1 MPMDYRDVMTVLSQS
16 GLGAA
21 LLGEHEIILSVNE
34 TGDHLLHGEGTLE
47 GQSLWEIAAPLCQES
62 EEPLY
67 ANIAFGEYL
76 LRCPV
81 PEVDGLPPRTRL
93 IVFRNA
99 ANDACHDMLISM
111 LNQISEAAA
120 LFDAK
125 GRMYLVNDAAV
136 KMESLTTQ
144 DVLGEHVSD
153 IYRMLDGSKLTV
165 PQALQEKRA
174 IKNRRLYYATCF
186 GKNID
191 VVSSTYPITQN
202 GQVLGAFTVMQ
213 DWSQIETLQKQ
224 IMDLQDKLLNQ
235 ASNKHPKTKSAL
247 TAQYQFSDI
256 VYVSSAM
263 RDVIEQCGQV
273 ARNDSSVMIYGETGT
288 GKEMFAQSIHNASR
302 RADRPFLA
310 INCAAIPENLLEGL
324 LFGTERGAY
333 TGAEQRA
340 GLFEQADGGTLLLDE
355 INSMNINLQSK
366 LLRVLQEG
374 TFRRVG
380 GSAEIHVNVRL
391 LSNTNVP
398 PYQAI
403 QEGNLRQDL
412 FYRLGVVNITIP
424 PLRTR
429 REDIGLLAKR
439 FIIRCNQKLE
449 KNVKN
454 ISKATLDRFQA
465 YHWPG
470 NVRELQHAIEH
481 AMNILPDELSTITP
495 AYLPEHILSGME
507 GPAPQH
513 VPKTKGRSLHTSIRD
528 AAYQTICQA
537 LRESGGNI
545 SEAARALNMSRQ
557 NLQYR
562 IKRYQI
568 DVNALL
574 REKLK

>member
-1 MPMDYRDVMTVLSQS
+1 MDYKDAMRVLSQC

-21 LLGEHEIILSVNE
+21 LLGENETILAVNE
-34 TGDHLLHGEGTLE
+34 TGNHLLHGEGALE
-47 GQSLWEIAAPLCQES
+47 GRSLWEVAAPLCQES
-62 EEPLY
+62 EEPVY

-76 LRCPV
+76 LRCPT
-81 PEVDGLPPRTRL
+81 PEASGLPPHSRL
-93 IVFRNA
+93 VVFRNA
-99 ANDACHDMLISM
+99 ANDACHDMLVSV
-111 LNQISEAAA
+111 LNQINEAVA
-120 LFDAK
+120 LYDAE
-125 GRMYLVNDAAV
+125 GRLYLLNDAVV
-136 KMESLTTQ
+136 KMESIATQ
-144 DVLGEHVSD
+144 DVLGENVAD
-153 IYRMLDGSKLTV
+153 IYHMLDGTELAIPEV
-165 PQALQEKRA
+165 LREKRPLLN
-174 IKNRRLYYATCF
+174 KRQYYATRF

-191 VVSSTYPITQN
+191 VMSNTYPIAQN
-202 GQVLGAFTVMQ
+202 GQLLGGFTVME
-213 DWSQIETLQKQ
+213 DWSQIEALQKR
-224 IMDLQDKLLNQ
+224 IMDLQDKLLNRAAGGRQ
-235 ASNKHPKTKSAL
+235 KTKSEL
-247 TAQYQFSDI
+247 TAQYRFSDI

-263 RDVIEQCGQV
+263 RDVIEQCEQV

-288 GKEMFAQSIHNASR
+288 GKEMFAQGIHNASR
-302 RADRPFLA
+302 RADGPFLA

-340 GLFEQADGGTLLLDE
+340 GLFEQANGGTLLLDE

-380 GSAEIHVNVRL
+380 GSTEIHVDVRM

-403 QEGNLRQDL
+403 QEGTLRQDL

-424 PLRTR
+424 PLRAR
-429 REDIGLLAKR
+429 REDIGVLAKR
-439 FIIRCNQKLE
+439 FIIQCNQKLE

-454 ISKATLDRFQA
+454 ISKATLERFQT
-465 YHWPG
+465 YRWPG

-495 AYLPEHILSGME
+495 SYIPAHILSGE
-507 GPAPQH
+507 EDPALRPM
-513 VPKTKGRSLHTSIRD
+513 PEFKAASLNTSIRD
-528 AAYQTICQA
+528 AAYQTVCRA

-545 SEAARALNMSRQ
+545 SEAARTLKMSRQ

-568 DVNALL
+568 NIDALL
-574 REKLK
+574 RGNLE

>member
-1 MPMDYRDVMTVLSQS
+1 MDYRDAMTVLSQC

-21 LLGEHEIILSVNE
+21 LLGENEIILAVNE
-34 TGDHLLHGEGTLE
+34 TGGHLLHGAGELE
-47 GQSLWEIAAPLCQES
+47 GRSLWEIAAPLCRES
-62 EEPLY
+62 EEPVY

-76 LRCPV
+76 LRCPA
-81 PEVDGLPPRTRL
+81 PEVSNLPPRSRL

-99 ANDACHDMLISM
+99 ANDACHDMLISI
-111 LNQISEAAA
+111 LNQISEAVA
-120 LFDAK
+120 LFDAE
-125 GRMYLVNDAAV
+125 GRLYLLNDAVV
-136 KMESLTTQ
+136 KMEAVATQ
-144 DVLGEHVSD
+144 DVLGEHVED
-153 IYRMLDGSKLTV
+153 VYHMLDGTELAIPTV
-165 PQALQEKRA
+165 LREKRPLL
-174 IKNRRLYYATCF
+174 NRRQYYATRF

-191 VVSSTYPITQN
+191 VMSNVYPIAQN
-202 GQVLGAFTVMQ
+202 GQVLGGFTVMEN
-213 DWSQIETLQKQ
+213 WSQIEALQKR
-224 IMDLQDKLLNQ
+224 IMDLQDKLLNR
-235 ASNKHPKTKSAL
+235 SSRVRPKAKSEL
-247 TAQYQFSDI
+247 TAQYRFSDI

-263 RDVIEQCGQV
+263 RDVIEQCEQV
-273 ARNDSSVMIYGETGT
+273 AKNDSSVMIYGETGT
-288 GKEMFAQSIHNASR
+288 GKEMFAQGIHNASR
-302 RADRPFLA
+302 RSDGPFLA

-380 GSAEIHVNVRL
+380 GSAEIHVDVRM
-391 LSNTNVP
+391 LSITKVP

-403 QEGNLRQDL
+403 QEGKLRQDL
-412 FYRLGVVNITIP
+412 FYRLGVGNITIP
-424 PLRTR
+424 PLRAR
-429 REDIGLLAKR
+429 REDIGLLAKS
-439 FIIRCNQKLE
+439 FIIQCNQKLE

-454 ISKATLDRFQA
+454 ISKATLERFQA
-465 YHWPG
+465 YRWPG

-495 AYLPEHILSGME
+495 RHIPEHILAGEE
-507 GPAPQH
+507 GPAPRP
-513 VPKTKGRSLHTSIRD
+513 VPERKAASLNSSIRD
-528 AAYQTICQA
+528 AAYQAVCRA

-545 SEAARALNMSRQ
+545 SEAARTLNMSRQ

-568 DVNALL
+568 NIEELL
-574 REKLK
+574 RE

>member
-1 MPMDYRDVMTVLSQS
+1 MDYRETMRVLSQC
-16 GLGAA
+16 GLGTV
-21 LLGEHEIILSVNE
+21 LVGENETILAVNE

-47 GQSLWEIAAPLCQES
+47 GRSLWEVAAPLCQES
-62 EEPLY
+62 EEPVY

-76 LRCPV
+76 LRCPT
-81 PEVDGLPPRTRL
+81 PEVSGLPPHSRL

-99 ANDACHDMLISM
+99 ANDACHDMLISV
-111 LNQISEAAA
+111 LNRIGEAVA
-120 LFDAK
+120 LFDGK
-125 GRMYLVNDAAV
+125 ERLYLLNDAVV
-136 KMESLTTQ
+136 KMESMCTQ
-144 DVLGEHVSD
+144 DALGENVAD
-153 IYRMLDGSKLTV
+153 IYHMLDGSELTV
-165 PQALQEKRA
+165 PQALREKRA
-174 IKNRRLYYATCF
+174 ITDKRLYYATRF

-202 GQVLGAFTVMQ
+202 GQVLGAFTVMK

-224 IMDLQDKLLNQ
+224 IMDLQEKLLNRTPGGR
-235 ASNKHPKTKSAL
+235 PKTKSEL
-247 TAQYQFSDI
+247 TARYRFSDI
-256 VYVSSAM
+256 IYISSAM
-263 RDVIEQCGQV
+263 RDVIEQCEQV
-273 ARNDSSVMIYGETGT
+273 AKNDSSVMIYGETGT
-288 GKEMFAQSIHNASR
+288 GKEMFAQGIHNASR
-302 RADRPFLA
+302 RADGPFLA

-380 GSAEIHVNVRL
+380 GSTELHVDVRL

-412 FYRLGVVNITIP
+412 FYRLGVVNINIP
-424 PLRTR
+424 PLRAR
-429 REDIGLLAKR
+429 REDIGVLAKR
-439 FIIRCNQKLE
+439 FIIQCNQKLE

-454 ISKATLDRFQA
+454 ISRTTLERFQA
-465 YHWPG
+465 YRWPG

-495 AYLPEHILSGME
+495 KYIPEHILSGE
-507 GPAPQH
+507 TAS
-513 VPKTKGRSLHTSIRD
+513 VPEPIPEHRTASLHTSIRD
-528 AAYQTICQA
+528 AAYQTVCRA

-545 SEAARALNMSRQ
+545 SQAARMLNMSRQ

-562 IKRYQI
+562 IRRYQI
-568 DVNALL
+568 NIDELL
-574 REKLK
+574 KE

>member
-1 MPMDYRDVMTVLSQS
+1 MDYQDAMRILSQC

-21 LLGEHEIILSVNE
+21 LLGENEIILNINE
-34 TGDHLLHGEGTLE
+34 TGDHLLHGGGTLE
-47 GQSLWEIAAPLCQES
+47 GRSLWEVAAPLCQES
-62 EEPLY
+62 EEPMY

-76 LRCPV
+76 LRCPM
-81 PEVDGLPPRTRL
+81 PEVSGLPSHARL

-99 ANDACHDMLISM
+99 ANDACHDMLISV
-111 LNQISEAAA
+111 LNQISEAVA
-120 LFDAK
+120 LFDAE
-125 GRMYLVNDAAV
+125 GRLYLLNDAVV
-136 KMESLTTQ
+136 KMESMSTQ
-144 DVLGEHVSD
+144 DALGENVAD
-153 IYRMLDGSKLTV
+153 IYRMMDGTELTV
-165 PQALQEKRA
+165 PQTLREKRA
-174 IKNRRLYYATCF
+174 IIDQRLYYATCF

-202 GQVLGAFTVMQ
+202 GQVLGAFTVMK

-224 IMDLQDKLLNQ
+224 IMDLQDKLLNRAAGGRQ
-235 ASNKHPKTKSAL
+235 KTKSEL
-247 TAQYQFSDI
+247 TAQYRFSDI
-256 VYVSSAM
+256 VYISSAM
-263 RDVIEQCGQV
+263 RDVIEQCEQV

-288 GKEMFAQSIHNASR
+288 GKEMFAQGLHNASR
-302 RADRPFLA
+302 RADGPFLA

-340 GLFEQADGGTLLLDE
+340 GLFEQANGGTLLLDE

-380 GSAEIHVNVRL
+380 GSAEIHVDVRM

-403 QEGNLRQDL
+403 QEGKLRQDL
-412 FYRLGVVNITIP
+412 FYRLGVVNIAIP
-424 PLRTR
+424 PLRAR
-429 REDIGLLAKR
+429 REDIGVLAKR
-439 FIIRCNQKLE
+439 FIIQCNQKLE

-454 ISKATLDRFQA
+454 ISKATLERFQT
-465 YHWPG
+465 YRWPG

-495 AYLPEHILSGME
+495 PYIPAHILSGEE
-507 GPAPQH
+507 GPALRPMPESKA
-513 VPKTKGRSLHTSIRD
+513 VSLNTSIRD
-528 AAYQTICQA
+528 AAYQTVCQA

-545 SEAARALNMSRQ
+545 SEAARTLKMSRQ

-568 DVNALL
+568 NIDALL
-574 REKLK
+574 RGDLE

>member
-76 LRCPV
+76 LRCPA

-454 ISKATLDRFQA
+454 ISKIGRA
-465 YHWPG
+465 
-470 NVRELQHAIEH
+470 
-481 AMNILPDELSTITP
+481 
-495 AYLPEHILSGME
+495 
-507 GPAPQH
+507 H
-513 VPKTKGRSLHTSIRD
+513 V
-528 AAYQTICQA
+528 
-537 LRESGGNI
+537 
-545 SEAARALNMSRQ
+545 
-557 NLQYR
+557 
-562 IKRYQI
+562 
-568 DVNALL
+568 
-574 REKLK
+574 

>member
-1 MPMDYRDVMTVLSQS
+1 MDYRDTMKALSQC

-21 LLGEHEIILSVNE
+21 LLGDNEIILAVNE
-34 TGDHLLHGEGTLE
+34 TGDHLLHGEGKLV
-47 GQSLWEIAAPLCQES
+47 GRSLWEVAAPLCQES
-62 EEPLY
+62 EEPVY

-76 LRCPV
+76 LRCPT
-81 PEVDGLPPRTRL
+81 PEVSGLSPRSRL

-99 ANDACHDMLISM
+99 ANDACHDMLISV
-111 LNQISEAAA
+111 LNQIGEAVA
-120 LFDAK
+120 LFDAE
-125 GRMYLVNDAAV
+125 GRLYLLNDAVV
-136 KMESLTTQ
+136 KMESMSTQ
-144 DVLGEHVSD
+144 DALGENVTD
-153 IYRMLDGSKLTV
+153 IYRMLDGTELTI
-165 PQALQEKRA
+165 PQVLREKRA
-174 IKNRRLYYATCF
+174 IMDQRLYYATCF

-202 GQVLGAFTVMQ
+202 GQVLGAFTVMK

-224 IMDLQDKLLNQ
+224 IMDLQDKLLNR
-235 ASNKHPKTKSAL
+235 APGGRPKVKSEL
-247 TAQYQFSDI
+247 TARYQFSDI
-256 VYVSSAM
+256 VYVSYAM
-263 RDVIEQCGQV
+263 RDVIEQCEQV
-273 ARNDSSVMIYGETGT
+273 AKNDSSVMIYGETGT
-288 GKEMFAQSIHNASR
+288 GKEMFAQGIHNASR
-302 RADRPFLA
+302 RADGPFLA

-380 GSAEIHVNVRL
+380 GSAEIHVDVRL

-403 QEGNLRQDL
+403 QEGKLRQDL

-429 REDIGLLAKR
+429 REDIGLLAKS
-439 FIIRCNQKLE
+439 FIIHCNQKLE

-454 ISKATLDRFQA
+454 ISKATLERFQA
-465 YHWPG
+465 YRWPG

-495 AYLPEHILSGME
+495 RYIPEHILSGEE
-507 GPAPQH
+507 GPVLQP
-513 VPKTKGRSLHTSIRD
+513 VPGRKAASLNTSIRD
-528 AAYQTICQA
+528 AAYQAVCRA

-568 DVNALL
+568 NIEELL
-574 REKLK
+574 RE

>member
-76 LRCPV
+76 LRCPA

-174 IKNRRLYYATCF
+174 IKNRRLYYETCF

-302 RADRPFLA
+302 RADQPFLA

-507 GPAPQH
+507 GPAPQP

>member
-1 MPMDYRDVMTVLSQS
+1 MDYKDTMGILSQC

-21 LLGEHEIILSVNE
+21 LLGENEIVLAVNE
-34 TGDHLLHGEGTLE
+34 TGDHLLHGEGKLE
-47 GQSLWEIAAPLCQES
+47 GRSLWEVAAPLCQES
-62 EEPLY
+62 EEPVY
-67 ANIAFGEYL
+67 VNIAFGEYL
-76 LRCPV
+76 LRCST
-81 PEVDGLPPRTRL
+81 PEVSGLPPRSRL

-99 ANDACHDMLISM
+99 ANDACHDMLISV
-111 LNQISEAAA
+111 LNQISEAVALYDAA
-120 LFDAK
+120 
-125 GRMYLVNDAAV
+125 GRLYLLNDAVV
-136 KMESLTTQ
+136 KMDSIATQ
-144 DVLGEHVSD
+144 DVLGENVADVYH
-153 IYRMLDGSKLTV
+153 MLDGTELAIPTV
-165 PQALQEKRA
+165 LREKRPLL
-174 IKNRRLYYATCF
+174 NRRQYYATRF

-191 VVSSTYPITQN
+191 VMSNTYPIAQN
-202 GQVLGAFTVMQ
+202 GQMLGGFTVME
-213 DWSQIETLQKQ
+213 DWSQIEELQKR
-224 IMDLQDKLLNQ
+224 IMELQDKLLNRAPGGRQ
-235 ASNKHPKTKSAL
+235 KTKSEL
-247 TAQYQFSDI
+247 TARYQFSDI

-263 RDVIEQCGQV
+263 RDVIEQCGHV
-273 ARNDSSVMIYGETGT
+273 AKNNSSVMIYGETGT
-288 GKEMFAQSIHNASR
+288 GKEMFAQGIHNASR
-302 RADRPFLA
+302 RADGPFLA

-380 GSAEIHVNVRL
+380 GSAEIHMDVRL

-403 QEGNLRQDL
+403 REGKLRQDL

-424 PLRTR
+424 PLRAR
-429 REDIGLLAKR
+429 REDIGVLAKR
-439 FIIRCNQKLE
+439 FIIQCNQKLE

-454 ISKATLDRFQA
+454 ISKATLERFQE

-495 AYLPEHILSGME
+495 AYIPEHILSGEE
-507 GPAPQH
+507 GPALEP
-513 VPKTKGRSLHTSIRD
+513 VPERKASSLNTSIRD
-528 AAYQTICQA
+528 AAYQAVCRA

-545 SEAARALNMSRQ
+545 SEAARILKMSRQ

-568 DVNALL
+568 NIDALL
-574 REKLK
+574 RGEFK

>member
-1 MPMDYRDVMTVLSQS
+1 MDYKDAMKVLSQS

-21 LLGEHEIILSVNE
+21 LLGEHEIILRVNE
-34 TGDHLLHGEGTLE
+34 TGDHLLHGEGRLE
-47 GQSLWEIAAPLCQES
+47 GRSLWEIAAPLCQES

-76 LRCPV
+76 MRCPS
-81 PEVDGLPPRTRL
+81 PEVTGLPPHSRL

-120 LFDAK
+120 LFDAQ
-125 GRMYLVNDAAV
+125 GRLYLVNDAVV

-144 DVLGEHVSD
+144 DVLGEHVAD
-153 IYRMLDGSKLTV
+153 VYRMLDGSELTI

-174 IKNRRLYYATCF
+174 ITDRRLYYATCF

-202 GQVLGAFTVMQ
+202 GQVLGAFTVMK

-224 IMDLQDKLLNQ
+224 IMDLQDKLLDR
-235 ASNKHPKTKSAL
+235 SPGGRPKTKSAL

-263 RDVIEQCGQV
+263 RDVIEQCEQV

-288 GKEMFAQSIHNASR
+288 GKEMFAQGIHNASR

-380 GSAEIHVNVRL
+380 GSAEIHVDVRL

-403 QEGNLRQDL
+403 QEGKLRQDL

-424 PLRTR
+424 PLRAR
-429 REDIGLLAKR
+429 QEDVGLLAKR
-439 FIIRCNQKLE
+439 FIIQCNQKLE

-454 ISKATLDRFQA
+454 ISKAALERFQA
-465 YHWPG
+465 YRWPG

-495 AYLPEHILSGME
+495 AYLPEHILSGAQ
-507 GPAPQH
+507 GPVPQS
-513 VPKTKGRSLHTSIRD
+513 VPERKTASLNTSIRD
-528 AAYQTICQA
+528 AACQTVCQA

-545 SEAARALNMSRQ
+545 SEAARMLKMSRQ

-568 DVNALL
+568 DIDALL
-574 REKLK
+574 RDEQE